1 MTVTT
6 NLGLT
11 QLEVGQKE
19 KEVTINTNN
28 AVLDAKVPRALPD
41 ASAAPGTAGLAPGST
56 YYNTT
61 DSKVYYLRTNL
72 TWIALN

>member
-1 MTVTT
+1 MATT

-19 KEVTINTNN
+19 KEVTINSNN
-28 AVLDAKVPRALPD
+28 AILDAKVPRALAD
-41 ASAAPGTAGLAPGST
+41 NAADPSTVGLAPGST

-61 DSKVYYLRTNL
+61 LSKVKWLRPNL
-72 TWIALN
+72 TWVTLN

>member
-1 MTVTT
+1 MATA
-6 NLGLT
+6 NLGLV

-19 KEVTINTNN
+19 KEVTINTNM
-28 AVLDAKVPRALPD
+28 ATLDAKVSRGLPD
-41 ASAAPGTAGLAPGST
+41 SATPHFVTGLAPGST

-61 DSKVYYLRTNL
+61 DNKVYWLRPNL